1 MSTGNDNGKVRSAS
15 NTPLRRIPSVSAAPI
30 EPMRL
35 SATVPTATQITMP
48 GTEAPGAPSGA
59 MSARGAPV
67 RSQWVTVFASMSQVR
82 GCPERLYCSRV
93 PSWASSRKR
102 NSSARSDAS
111 NAATH
116 STPGATSRSRESS
129 GETARG
135 NSVVTMAKNASG
147 CTSCPRLRKASFRS
161 RNSTRRAASSIEAG
175 AGGPRPASPASAA
188 GSPVTAVTLLN
199 CQLQPLHPLARDRQ
213 ILVSR
218 REHQAAAGQLLLDE
232 GAHQLLAGG
241 IEIGRR
247 FIEQPQRHQ
256 RQRQSRKGHAPFLP
270 GRERTNR
277 PVAPGARAHP
287 LQRPLEEGMG
297 QASPHAEP
305 VAQVLERAQVRL
317 QRRLVPD
324 IHESG
329 VEGGEV
335 LAHIASV
342 PEDPSGFC
350 I

>member
-1 MSTGNDNGKVRSAS
+1 MASSVARAPKMSTGNDNGKVRSAS

-35 SATVPTATQITMP
+35 SATVPTATQITIP
-48 GTEAPGAPSGA
+48 GTEAAGAPSESAASGA

-67 RSQWVTVFASMSQVR
+67 SSQWVTVFASMSQVS

-93 PSWASSRKR
+93 PSWASSRNR

-116 STPGATSRSRESS
+116 STPRATSRNRESS

-175 AGGPRPASPASAA
+175 AGGPRPSSPARAA
-188 GSPVTAVTLLN
+188 GFPLTAVRLLN
-199 CQLQPLHPLARDRQ
+199 RKLQPPHPLARDRQ
-213 ILVSR
+213 LLMSR
-218 REHQAAAGQLLLDE
+218 REHQAAACQLLLDE

-241 IEIGRR
+241 VEIRR
-247 FIEQPQRHQ
+247 RLIEQPQRDQ
-256 RQRQSRKGHAPFLP
+256 GERQSRKRHATLLP
-270 GRERTNR
+270 GRS
-277 PVAPGARAHP
+277 
-287 LQRPLEEGMG
+287 EE
-297 QASPHAEP
+297 HT
-305 VAQVLERAQVRL
+305 
-317 QRRLVPD
+317 
-324 IHESG
+324 
-329 VEGGEV
+329 
-335 LAHIASV
+335 
-342 PEDPSGFC
+342 
-350 I
+350 